1 MKVYSL
7 TTEELTRS
15 ANKAVLSMAQK
26 LYSSGAID
34 EETYRI
40 MTEDFAIVVAEK
52 DFFGKVVAKAL
63 GRDAKHDDMVYYTC
77 VQVNNINY
85 NKDKKDVHQPEDS
98 DTRRVD
104 HGSI

>member
-1 MKVYSL
+1 MKIYSL
-7 TTEELTRS
+7 TLEDMTRS
-15 ANKAVLSMAQK
+15 ANNAVMATANTM
-26 LYSSGAID
+26 LSSGVID
-34 EETYRI
+34 EETYKI
-40 MTEDFAIVVAEK
+40 MTEDFAIVVGERN
-52 DFFGKVVAKAL
+52 FFGKCVAKAL
-63 GRDAKHDDMVYYTC
+63 GRDEDDKGIFYNC